1 MYNKHLEAF
10 MAVADYGTLSHAAE
24 ILFLT
29 PPALMRQINQLEEHL
44 GVKLFVRNNKGLVL
58 SEAGKA
64 LYDDSKYM
72 IQYSKQAVARAQKSA
87 RNGEYVIS
95 IGTSP
100 MAPAEKIAPLLQ
112 TIAQENPRFQFY
124 IVPYQDYREEY
135 TQVVSRLGEREIGID
150 IIAGIY
156 GFSDWTTKF
165 HRTLYLSG
173 EPVCVAVSK
182 RHRLAAYDE
191 IEVEELNGE
200 TLLLTEHG
208 DSPILDKIRR
218 DLEKRCPDAQFISR
232 KAFDLMIYN
241 HAATTED
248 VLITTPMWAKL
259 HPLLKSVRVNWKYE
273 MPYGILYAMQ
283 PSEGVEAFI
292 TAAAGVKER
301 GEKLIAW

>member
-10 MAVADYGTLSHAAE
+10 LAVADYGTLGRAAE
-24 ILFLT
+24 VLFLT
-29 PPALMRQINQLEEHL
+29 PPALMKQINQLEEHL
-44 GVKLFVRNNKGLVL
+44 GVKLFERNNKGLAL

-87 RNGEYVIS
+87 RNGDYVIS

-135 TQVVSRLGEREIGID
+135 ARVVSRLGERETGID
-150 IIAGIY
+150 IIVGIY
-156 GFSDWTTKF
+156 GFSDWTTRF
-165 HRTLYLSG
+165 HRTLYLSS
-173 EPVCVAVSK
+173 EPVCIAVSK

-191 IEVEELNGE
+191 IGAKELNGE
-200 TLLLTEHG
+200 TLLLTEPG
-208 DSPILDKIRR
+208 DSSIMDKIRG
-218 DLEKRCPDAQFISR
+218 DLEKQCPDAQFISR

-259 HPLLKSVRVNWKYE
+259 HPLLKSVRIKWEYE
-273 MPYGILYAMQ
+273 IPYGILYAMQ

-292 TAAAGVKER
+292 AAAAGVKER
-301 GEKLIAW
+301 GMKLIAW

>member
-1 MYNKHLEAF
+1 M
-10 MAVADYGTLSHAAE
+10 
-24 ILFLT
+24 
-29 PPALMRQINQLEEHL
+29 
-44 GVKLFVRNNKGLVL
+44 
-58 SEAGKA
+58 
-64 LYDDSKYM
+64 
-72 IQYSKQAVARAQKSA
+72 
-87 RNGEYVIS
+87 GE
-95 IGTSP
+95 
-100 MAPAEKIAPLLQ
+100 
-112 TIAQENPRFQFY
+112 
-124 IVPYQDYREEY
+124 D
-135 TQVVSRLGEREIGID
+135 EIGID

-156 GFSDWTTKF
+156 GFSDWTTRF

-173 EPVCVAVSK
+173 ESVCIAVSK

-200 TLLLTEHG
+200 TLLLTEPG
-208 DSPILDKIRR
+208 DSPVLDKIRK
-218 DLEKRCPDAQFISR
+218 DLERQCPNAQFISR

-259 HPLLKSVRVNWKYE
+259 HPLLKSVRVNWGYE

-292 TAAAGVKER
+292 AAAAGVKER